1 MEDKDERVW
10 KDASDMAK
18 KLEKWDRVEI
28 KEYLGNKHETSIKV
42 LNAIGNVHW
51 VAVGFLMVGA
61 ALEIAETIKNNEEFE
76 IDDKI
81 KEVIRQL
88 DCESD
93 SATTAVTVYSIGG
106 SGKTTLA
113 DVVYSSL
120 KDKLQGWKF
129 SKITLIKNL
138 EKNPKV
144 EELRS
149 LILQDLTTTKP
160 DVRDFQSGQQ
170 LLKQIIE
177 KETIFLY
184 IDNIL
189 YLEPL
194 KNLLPKDFTSA
205 KKLRLLLIAREK
217 HVSRTIECSGI
228 DPCKLYDIG
237 CLSTASLQVLCK
249 KIDRKKE
256 KEFILQERPQLRQI
270 AKICSCCPLFLE
282 VIGAY
287 LHQRKNKA
295 EFYEQVLD
303 SLEFGDVFSGSENY
317 NFDDSRVL
325 FSYDGLNL
333 SAKEAFLDVCLF
345 FTYLNWEEVAC
356 IVGDEEMECLKEGAL
371 IKRENE
377 KINIHDL
384 ILAAG
389 RNKSKWS
396 RFKNEEEFSIA
407 LKNEELISK
416 VKGVWIQN
424 MKSPLLISG
433 EELDATS
440 KSLRVFCLGDRN
452 LIIFKG
458 KCNKQFDQLSW
469 ICIDAILM
477 EFRSRDLTELP
488 ESLVRLRSLQKL
500 DLSRCCNLK
509 HLPAGFGELATLT
522 QLDLGSC
529 ESLQELPRDL
539 EKLTSLQ
546 SLNIA
551 FCSSL
556 LYLPES
562 LGGLM
567 SVSGWKIDFFSCSSL
582 SELPEEICK
591 NKKVTRISLSFC
603 RSLKTLPRWFGELT
617 CLQELNLYGCESLEQ
632 LCNDFHCLGRL
643 RSLRLNK
650 CKSLSSLPLGFENL
664 SSLKDLWLNNCRSLS
679 SLPLA
684 FGKLTSLETLDLSA
698 CNKLEELCS
707 NFHCLVALK
716 YLNLSKCESLC
727 NLPNRFGELDSLQ
740 SLNLHG
746 CSHLMKLSDDFHLLQ
761 SLTRLGLSKCES
773 LGGEW
778 MDSVGNIRSLWSLD
792 IEGNEKMIQR
802 WMETR
807 SQKERN
813 LVVLQGEGNQRAL
826 LLEGLLSKGFDKGG
840 LLVDADEHP
849 FCLSSLQPQTPVI
862 LIIDS
867 QIDSLKWGA
876 LGKNLQQLQ
885 RNSKELRIIY
895 VGNRFKSLKSELAT
909 FRFLA
914 YTPDNSRTSSFFH
927 KLSDFFFN
935 CRIAVFRST
944 DDLEEDGLKCLSA
957 WEDISSYISNRAA
970 FLAKTPRES
979 NIELLNE
986 LLVTEKTDYL
996 LLSENRQVKVATLQ
1010 GKLILLLVT
1019 YLHKDLEGFVSAV
1032 KEMYLKMKES
1042 HNYVFEVVWVPII
1055 SSETTWE
1062 KFERA
1067 AASAPWPV
1075 MQGR

>member
-1 MEDKDERVW
+1 
-10 KDASDMAK
+10 
-18 KLEKWDRVEI
+18 
-28 KEYLGNKHETSIKV
+28 
-42 LNAIGNVHW
+42 
-51 VAVGFLMVGA
+51 
-61 ALEIAETIKNNEEFE
+61 
-76 IDDKI
+76 
-81 KEVIRQL
+81 
-88 DCESD
+88 
-93 SATTAVTVYSIGG
+93 
-106 SGKTTLA
+106 
-113 DVVYSSL
+113 
-120 KDKLQGWKF
+120 
-129 SKITLIKNL
+129 
-138 EKNPKV
+138 
-144 EELRS
+144 
-149 LILQDLTTTKP
+149 
-160 DVRDFQSGQQ
+160 
-170 LLKQIIE
+170 
-177 KETIFLY
+177 
-184 IDNIL
+184 
-189 YLEPL
+189 
-194 KNLLPKDFTSA
+194 
-205 KKLRLLLIAREK
+205 
-217 HVSRTIECSGI
+217 
-228 DPCKLYDIG
+228 
-237 CLSTASLQVLCK
+237 
-249 KIDRKKE
+249 
-256 KEFILQERPQLRQI
+256 
-270 AKICSCCPLFLE
+270 
-282 VIGAY
+282 
-287 LHQRKNKA
+287 
-295 EFYEQVLD
+295 
-303 SLEFGDVFSGSENY
+303 
-317 NFDDSRVL
+317 
-325 FSYDGLNL
+325 
-333 SAKEAFLDVCLF
+333 
-345 FTYLNWEEVAC
+345 
-356 IVGDEEMECLKEGAL
+356 
-371 IKRENE
+371 
-377 KINIHDL
+377 
-384 ILAAG
+384 
-389 RNKSKWS
+389 
-396 RFKNEEEFSIA
+396 
-407 LKNEELISK
+407 
-416 VKGVWIQN
+416 
-424 MKSPLLISG
+424 
-433 EELDATS
+433 
-440 KSLRVFCLGDRN
+440 
-452 LIIFKG
+452 
-458 KCNKQFDQLSW
+458 
-469 ICIDAILM
+469 M

-1075 MQGR
+1075 VPNPWLIETRIMSFIWSLPCVCVVDEKRRISNPDARAMIERWGVEAYPFSQSREEELRKAKWKEFKNNSLSTLQFLFQNLEFLSSEANEMMDRGVNKLICVGSPKQMMELVPDMNCALTMLEMDFQVFYIGESENFYNMRRENEHDYDVACEKLKENESDMCIIATLSSSDRYKFWKRVKYLQNELINGMGTDERIVKVRRMVLGLASADIRKMSIVLVDGNGEIVSGRGMEVVELLCRGEKDDKSKLVEEIKKGGVEKSVENRWRDGIIHPKHPQHPLLKLRTPNTAYCTLCGGGDLFMYQCNVCERYLICSDCQEEMFNSNM